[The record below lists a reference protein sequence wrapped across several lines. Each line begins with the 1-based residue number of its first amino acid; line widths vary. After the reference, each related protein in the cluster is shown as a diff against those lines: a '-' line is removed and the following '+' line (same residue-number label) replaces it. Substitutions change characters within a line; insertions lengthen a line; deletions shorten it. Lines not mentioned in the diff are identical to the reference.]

1 MVSLSS
7 RVAPLLALVTLN
19 LCPPICFA
27 QGPGA
32 AAAVASDWP
41 VSFARCHPVP
51 LRNVETRG
59 FLGDRVTRN
68 GASVLRGV
76 ETPLPRG
83 FEARAAGAEP
93 GPETRRLAADSDLYK
108 WMEGAAYMLAITGDK
123 EIEHQ
128 LERIGALVIK
138 NQKPDGYIN
147 TQVPPALRFDPKINH
162 DLYTAGHFFEAAV
175 AHYRATGRSTLL
187 NAARRWADY
196 LIKEYESGNPYFQTI
211 AQREHSEYELGF
223 LRLYRATGDERY
235 LNLASKLTRLIPAGP
250 ELFSGQYA
258 GRSHAVR
265 VNYLLAAYADLALE
279 TGRAEWKQNLEDV
292 WTDIVQNR
300 SFITGGVSVSERY
313 PAPHVLPQAIDNPDR
328 DIAETCTSISLMMF
342 AWRMHSLTGQS
353 KYFDQIET
361 TLYNHFL
368 SGPSFDQM
376 ATFYYNPL
384 KLTEDMK
391 GKKDNGTP
399 ASRRTRMPAIH
410 KTACCLPNEWRF
422 FGALGEYIYSFDDK
436 GLFVNLY
443 TSGKVRQKLA
453 GGSEAA
459 LSVETN
465 YPHDGRIVLRIE
477 GKQPAHYALRLRVPK
492 WATGAAVQTGSAK
505 PKPATPGEYT
515 VLDRNWKPGD
525 TVVLNL
531 PMQPRMILPDPRE
544 KDNAGQ
550 AVLARGPLVY
560 CMEQNDVAFPI
571 QEARWALQPEEAPRK
586 VKPEWQPSL
595 LGGIHVLK
603 APGTVGGQT
612 RELVLIPYYAHANRA
627 EDTWWITFLPLP
639 ASGSRPPGSAALA
652 SR

>member
-235 LNLASKLTRLIPAGP
+235 LNLASK
-250 ELFSGQYA
+250 
-258 GRSHAVR
+258 
-265 VNYLLAAYADLALE
+265 
-279 TGRAEWKQNLEDV
+279 
-292 WTDIVQNR
+292 
-300 SFITGGVSVSERY
+300 
-313 PAPHVLPQAIDNPDR
+313 
-328 DIAETCTSISLMMF
+328 
-342 AWRMHSLTGQS
+342 
-353 KYFDQIET
+353 
-361 TLYNHFL
+361 
-368 SGPSFDQM
+368 
-376 ATFYYNPL
+376 
-384 KLTEDMK
+384 
-391 GKKDNGTP
+391 
-399 ASRRTRMPAIH
+399 
-410 KTACCLPNEWRF
+410 
-422 FGALGEYIYSFDDK
+422 
-436 GLFVNLY
+436 
-443 TSGKVRQKLA
+443 
-453 GGSEAA
+453 
-459 LSVETN
+459 
-465 YPHDGRIVLRIE
+465 
-477 GKQPAHYALRLRVPK
+477 
-492 WATGAAVQTGSAK
+492 
-505 PKPATPGEYT
+505 
-515 VLDRNWKPGD
+515 
-525 TVVLNL
+525 
-531 PMQPRMILPDPRE
+531 
-544 KDNAGQ
+544 
-550 AVLARGPLVY
+550 
-560 CMEQNDVAFPI
+560 
-571 QEARWALQPEEAPRK
+571 
-586 VKPEWQPSL
+586 
-595 LGGIHVLK
+595 
-603 APGTVGGQT
+603 
-612 RELVLIPYYAHANRA
+612 
-627 EDTWWITFLPLP
+627 
-639 ASGSRPPGSAALA
+639 
-652 SR
+652 